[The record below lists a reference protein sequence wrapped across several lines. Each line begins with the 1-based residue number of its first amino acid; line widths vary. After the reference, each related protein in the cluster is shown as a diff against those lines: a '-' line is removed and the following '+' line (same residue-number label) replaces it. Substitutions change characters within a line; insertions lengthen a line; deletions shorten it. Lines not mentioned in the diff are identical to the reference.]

1 MIVRSASFTTA
12 VSLAF
17 LVASCSLPTTTTAAT
32 VATTLVQ
39 NAPSADS
46 LGGAHLLLD
55 NDVDTKTSKYP
66 VIFLSK
72 PMSYK
77 ESQDAC
83 VSLGEDLVQ
92 SSGYGNLTE
101 LLNNTPVAQA
111 EVKGIRRVWVNN
123 RNFHCAALDRQD
135 GSIVQFSCSAK
146 LPALCKNS
154 VSRTMNGGFNNDKS
168 KQVTVQTHR
177 VGTYQGYRDQNAFR
191 FLGIPYA
198 QAPIGNLRFVA
209 PRQWALGNK
218 NKGRDSSSSTVMDA
232 TEYGNVCNQFDPTG
246 ATSNE
251 SQLKDSFGAKQSE
264 DCLYLNVFT
273 PTLKAN
279 RVKGLSVMVFVHG
292 GGYWSGGS
300 SNPAYEPGNLVSRG
314 GVVVVTLN
322 YRMSIFGLFE
332 NTPAIPRSKA
342 SGNLAS
348 RDQVAA
354 LLWVRENIA
363 AFGGNPSKVT
373 IFGESAGAWS
383 MRALLSAPSALGLYK
398 NVISMSDPMA
408 FPFSSPQVAS
418 SELGAQTM
426 SALGCL
432 GSDLACAQNR
442 TVDEIQKA
450 QLEAVQRTLAMPKNA
465 WILSLAIYRP
475 SVDGAFIPADF
486 AELVRTGRY
495 NKKANIMFGS
505 TKDEW
510 RYFVPLYFQ
519 NPVAIANATKDM
531 GKMWGDTNRIQILF
545 ENSPYYKYNTSDSDT
560 VRDVW
565 SKAGTDLNFGCPVQM
580 MSRAVVAGGGG
591 GSGKVYAYRMDH
603 GRNAYGGFGPVLPF
617 YQGHVCHTDDLLPA
631 FGSGDSI
638 KGSAQTGDDARF
650 SRQVIDR
657 FSTFAKTGNPNPVK
671 GAVGSASSNQDLGVQ
686 WPVYG
691 ASNPI
696 FHFDVNNSSVISNAD
711 TEKCNWI
718 AKNVKYDYQ
727 VHGPSGKIVPI
738 YPPIA

>member
-1 MIVRSASFTTA
+1 MRVPSASFTSG

-17 LVASCSLPTTTTAAT
+17 LVASSSLPTATTAAT

-39 NAPSADS
+39 NAPSATS
-46 LGGAHLLLD
+46 LEGAHLLLD
-55 NDVDTKTSKYP
+55 NDIDSTTSKYP
-66 VIFLSK
+66 VIYLSK

-77 ESQDAC
+77 ESKDAC
-83 VSLGEDLVQ
+83 AKLGEDLVQ

-101 LLNNTPVAQA
+101 LLSNTPIAQT

-123 RNFHCAALDRQD
+123 GNDNSHCAALDRQN
-135 GSIVQFSCSAK
+135 GSIVRLSCSTK

-154 VSRTMNGGFNNDKS
+154 VSRTINGGFNNDKS
-168 KQVTVQTHR
+168 KQVTVQTRR

-198 QAPIGNLRFVA
+198 QAPVGNLRFVA
-209 PRQWALGNK
+209 PRRWAPGNK
-218 NKGRDSSSSTVMDA
+218 NKGNDSSFSTVMDA
-232 TEYGNVCNQFDPTG
+232 TDYGDVCNQFDPSG
-246 ATSNE
+246 ATSNVN
-251 SQLKDSFGAKQSE
+251 QFKDSYGAKQSE

-279 RVKGLSVMVFVHG
+279 KVKGLPVMVFVHG
-292 GGYWSGGS
+292 GGYWAGGS
-300 SNPAYEPGNLVSRG
+300 SNPTFEPGNLVSRG

-322 YRMSIFGLFE
+322 YRLSMFGLFE
-332 NTPAIPRSKA
+332 NTPAISRSKA
-342 SGNLAS
+342 PGNLPS

-363 AFGGNPSKVT
+363 AFGGNPSEVT
-373 IFGESAGAWS
+373 IFGETAGAWS
-383 MRALLSAPSALGLYK
+383 MRALLSAPSAFGLYK
-398 NVISMSDPMA
+398 NVISLSDPLA
-408 FPFSSPQVAS
+408 FPFSSPQLVT
-418 SELGAQTM
+418 SELGAQM
-426 SALGCL
+426 MKALGCQ

-442 TVDEIQKA
+442 TVNEIQTA
-450 QLEAVQRTLAMPKNA
+450 QLQAVQKTLAMPKNK
-465 WILSLAIYRP
+465 WIFSLAIFRP
-475 SVDGAFIPADF
+475 TVDGSFIPADF
-486 AELVRTGRY
+486 AELVRTGRH

-505 TKDEW
+505 TRDEW
-510 RYFVPLYFQ
+510 RFFIPSYYQ
-519 NPVAIANATKDM
+519 NPVAIANATEEMSKL
-531 GKMWGDTNRIQILF
+531 WGDTSRIQNLF
-545 ENSPYYKYNTSDSDT
+545 ENSTYYKYNSSDSDT

-565 SKAGTDLNFGCPVQM
+565 SKAGTALNFWCPLQM
-580 MSRAVVAGGGG
+580 LSRAVVKSG

-603 GRNAYGGFGPVLPF
+603 GRDGSGGFGPVLPF
-617 YQGHVCHTDDLLPA
+617 FKGHVCHTDDLLPA
-631 FGSGDSI
+631 FGSGDSL

-686 WPVYG
+686 WPVYS

-696 FHFDVNNSSVISNAD
+696 FHFDVTNSSVISNAD

-718 AKNVKYDYQ
+718 AKNVRFDYQ
-727 VHGPSGKIVPI
+727 VHGPSGKILPN
-738 YPPIA
+738 YSPIA